1 MESNNQEYDF
11 LLKQCHE
18 LKRLFFLKSKE
29 LYDIEEHLI
38 NVQKQLS
45 LFEVHQ
51 KTQIKQNP
59 KRIKLK
65 NSNYKPKI

>member
-1 MESNNQEYDF
+1 MEYDF

-29 LYDIEEHLI
+29 LYDIEQHLI
-38 NVQKQLS
+38 SIQNQLS
-45 LFEVHQ
+45 QLEEQ
-51 KTQIKQNP
+51 QIKQSEKEIKTN

-65 NSNYKPKI
+65 KSIYKPKI

>member
-29 LYDIEEHLI
+29 LYDIEEHLL
-38 NVQKQLS
+38 NAQK
-45 LFEVHQ
+45 HY
-51 KTQIKQNP
+51 
-59 KRIKLK
+59 RDW
-65 NSNYKPKI
+65 

>member
-1 MESNNQEYDF
+1 MEANNQEYDF
-11 LLKQCHE
+11 LLKQCYE

-29 LYDIEEHLI
+29 LYDIEEHLL

-45 LFEVHQ
+45 HFEELQ
-51 KTQIKQNP
+51 KTQIKQKP

-65 NSNYKPKI
+65 NSTYKPKI

>member
-29 LYDIEEHLI
+29 LYDIEEHLLNI
-38 NVQKQLS
+38 QKQLS
-45 LFEVHQ
+45 HFEVLQ
-51 KTQIKQNP
+51 KTQIKQKP

-65 NSNYKPKI
+65 NSTYKPKI